1 MPASAPYAFTRIA
14 GEGSGDVIIRVDGID
29 IIASQFQMTYG
40 INAIPTASALIGLGR
55 DARTGQDS
63 NVYSIAQNLKQMAKV
78 EILLTGRLKDWDTTG
93 AQWPEGE
100 HVLFI
105 GYVSGITYR
114 RTLGT
119 VSLVVNFVS
128 KLFDLS
134 CSAVGSEDVVP
145 GTPDDLL
152 RPTLIEGAGGSIAGT
167 AGGKFVEQLPD
178 AAAVDFSEG
187 LLKSIEFICEESNLQ
202 VGEEWCGVD
211 PGPAGSLGPNDRA
224 LDCLRGSGK
233 WQGVRNLSGLDKYVT
248 QYPLNVAPKGYAFVS
263 EWVGKH
269 LHKQLAASSI
279 WGCLLQPLLPSFGM
293 AVFPISDA
301 AYVGPWLPMAQTISR
316 IIRPSEYVDFNFS
329 MQSQRALYG
338 VGVQSNFNFAT
349 VESRG
354 QGKVCVGAAYVAP
367 ANEAGDGM
375 WMFVS
380 APGWMDGWVQ
390 YDPAIGNAGGGG
402 GGDPAV
408 VQMLTK
414 PSHDAIGVTTE
425 AFTQEDSASRAGDYN
440 PIMENYAKLI
450 YAQNSLRGRSGTLI
464 TKLRFDIGVGTNV
477 LVDVDNRLRGSVLTG
492 LGNIDKLAQPL
503 VGNVARVTISIN
515 AEQASANTV
524 LQLTNLRTAAENQ
537 NPRFSM
543 EKHPFFNDYLSD
555 LPLVRTLDKDSY

>member
-55 DARTGQDS
+55 DARTGKIS
-63 NVYSIAQNLKQMAKV
+63 NVYSVANNLKQMAKV
-78 EILLTGRLKDWDTTG
+78 EILLTGKLKDWDSG
-93 AQWPEGE
+93 GRQWPEGE

-128 KLFDLS
+128 KLFDIS

-152 RPTLIEGAGGSIAGT
+152 RPTLLEGAGGSIAGT
-167 AGGKFVEQLPD
+167 AGGKFIEQLPED
-178 AAAVDFSEG
+178 MAIDFSEG

-211 PGPAGSLGPNDRA
+211 PGPAGSLGKNDRA

-233 WQGVRNLSGLDKYVT
+233 WKGVSNLSGVDKYVEK
-248 QYPLNVAPKGYAFVS
+248 YPLNVAPKGYSYVAD
-263 EWVGKH
+263 WVGKQ
-269 LHKQLAASSI
+269 LHRQLAASSI

-293 AVFPISDA
+293 AIFPTSDA
-301 AYVGPWLPMAQTISR
+301 AYLGPWLPMAQQASTMID
-316 IIRPSEYVDFNFS
+316 PSDYVDFNFS

-354 QGKVCVGAAYVAP
+354 EGKVCVGAAYVAQ

-390 YDPAIGNAGGGG
+390 YDPAIGAAGGG

-414 PSHDAIGVTTE
+414 PSHDAIGITTE
-425 AFTQEDSASRAGDYN
+425 AFTQEDSASRAKDYN

-450 YAQNSLRGRSGTLI
+450 YAQNSLRGRSGTLV
-464 TKLRFDIGVGTNV
+464 TKLRFDIGVGTNLMV
-477 LVDVDNRLRGSVLTG
+477 SNVNINQAISGLNVDRLATPLIGS
-492 LGNIDKLAQPL
+492 
-503 VGNVARVTISIN
+503 VARVTVSIN

-524 LQLTNLRTAAENQ
+524 IQLTNLRTAAENE

-543 EKHPFFNDYLSD
+543 AAHPFFDSYISD
-555 LPLVRTLDKDSY
+555 LPLVRTLDKDSYS